1 MQPVLR
7 DPLLFRHQAYFAG
20 TWADAGNGAVLEVH
34 DPADGMILGTVPSLS
49 AEEVKESI
57 LAASDAMD
65 SWKRRPAADRGRIL
79 RHWFDLVSAHTEDLS
94 ALITAEQGKPLAEA
108 RNEVAYGASYIEWFA
123 SEAVRLDG
131 EILQPPSRDRRIFV
145 LREPIGLCAAITPWN
160 FPIAMV
166 TRKVAP
172 ALAAGCAIL
181 LKPAPQTPFSAL
193 AIAELGLRAGLP
205 PALFSV
211 LTGEASVIG
220 PVLTASFEVRKLS
233 FTGSTAVGKKLIGDC
248 ASTVK
253 RVTMELG
260 GNAPFLV
267 FEDADLESAVAGLMI
282 SKFRGSG
289 QTCVCAN
296 RILVQESVAERFT
309 ALLQEA
315 ISKLVVGSGTV
326 QGVTQGP
333 LINRAAL
340 SKVERL
346 VEDAVAKGARL
357 ITGGKR
363 HALGGTFFEPTLLAG
378 CTRAMA
384 VAHEEIF
391 GPVAPVFSF
400 ATEEEAVDLAN
411 ATEAGLAGYF
421 YSRDLSRIWRVAEAL
436 RYGMVGVNTGMIS
449 NAAAPFGGIKASG
462 YGREGSRHGIEDYL
476 SLKYVCLG
484 GLVTNDAG

>member
-7 DPLLFRHQAYFAG
+7 DPLLLRHQAYFAG

-49 AEEVKESI
+49 AEEVKKSI
-57 LAASDAMD
+57 IAASNAMD

-79 RHWFDLVSAHTEDLS
+79 RQWFDLISAHTEDLS

-211 LTGEASVIG
+211 LTGEATVIG

-248 ASTVK
+248 ASSVK

-296 RILVQESVAERFT
+296 RILVQKSVADRFT
-309 ALLQEA
+309 ALLEEA

-333 LINRAAL
+333 LINKAAL
-340 SKVERL
+340 SKIERL

-357 ITGGKR
+357 VTGGKR

-378 CTRAMA
+378 CTLAMA
-384 VAHEEIF
+384 VAREEIF
-391 GPVAPVFSF
+391 GPVATVFSF

-421 YSRDLSRIWRVAEAL
+421 YSRDLCRIWRVAEAL
-436 RYGMVGVNTGMIS
+436 QYGMVGVNTGMIS
-449 NAAAPFGGIKASG
+449 NVAAPFGGIKASG

-476 SLKYVCLG
+476 SLKYVCVG

>member
-7 DPLLFRHQAYFAG
+7 DPLLLRHQAYFAG

-49 AEEVKESI
+49 AEEVKKSI
-57 LAASDAMD
+57 IAASNAMD

-79 RHWFDLVSAHTEDLS
+79 RQWFDLISAHTEDLS

-248 ASTVK
+248 APSVK

-296 RILVQESVAERFT
+296 RILVQESVADRFT
-309 ALLQEA
+309 ALLEEA

-333 LINRAAL
+333 LINKAAL
-340 SKVERL
+340 SKIERL

-357 ITGGKR
+357 VTGGKR

-378 CTRAMA
+378 CTLAMA
-384 VAHEEIF
+384 VAREEIF
-391 GPVAPVFSF
+391 GPVATVFSF

-421 YSRDLSRIWRVAEAL
+421 YSRDLCRIWRVAEAL
-436 RYGMVGVNTGMIS
+436 QYGMVGVNTGMIS
-449 NAAAPFGGIKASG
+449 NVAAPFGGIKASG

-476 SLKYVCLG
+476 SLKYVCVG

>member
-1 MQPVLR
+1 
-7 DPLLFRHQAYFAG
+7 
-20 TWADAGNGAVLEVH
+20 
-34 DPADGMILGTVPSLS
+34 
-49 AEEVKESI
+49 
-57 LAASDAMD
+57 
-65 SWKRRPAADRGRIL
+65 
-79 RHWFDLVSAHTEDLS
+79 
-94 ALITAEQGKPLAEA
+94 
-108 RNEVAYGASYIEWFA
+108 
-123 SEAVRLDG
+123 
-131 EILQPPSRDRRIFV
+131 
-145 LREPIGLCAAITPWN
+145 
-160 FPIAMV
+160 
-166 TRKVAP
+166 
-172 ALAAGCAIL
+172 
-181 LKPAPQTPFSAL
+181 
-193 AIAELGLRAGLP
+193 
-205 PALFSV
+205 
-211 LTGEASVIG
+211 
-220 PVLTASFEVRKLS
+220 
-233 FTGSTAVGKKLIGDC
+233 
-248 ASTVK
+248 
-253 RVTMELG
+253 
-260 GNAPFLV
+260 
-267 FEDADLESAVAGLMI
+267 MI

-346 VEDAVAKGARL
+346 VEDAVAKGAQL

-484 GLVTNDAG
+484 GLVTNEAG